1 MAVFAA
7 NITEDTVDL
16 LKDILGNNK
25 FVKFGLQTKL
35 NLSDNTVLIRLA
47 LINLIRHLPSES
59 EIGAFKAAL
68 LRPSEFD
75 DFLKEEG

>member
-16 LKDILGNNK
+16 LNDILGSNK

-35 NLSDNTVLIRLA
+35 CLSDNTVLIRLA
-47 LINLIRHLPSES
+47 LINLMRHLPSES
-59 EIGAFKAAL
+59 EIGEFRAAL

-75 DFLKEEG
+75 DFLKEEV